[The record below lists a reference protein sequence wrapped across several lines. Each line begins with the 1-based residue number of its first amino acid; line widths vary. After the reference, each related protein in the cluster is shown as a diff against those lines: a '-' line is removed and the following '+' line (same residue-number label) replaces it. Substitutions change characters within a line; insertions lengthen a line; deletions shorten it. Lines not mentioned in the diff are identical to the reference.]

1 MLSLCE
7 RTFGLELEFADVK
20 SPTLPVGYYIDK
32 DETIQNSDGSKSKG
46 GSGRGVEICT
56 RPLRFVLSDLRE
68 LRKLIRD
75 VYDAGGKGL
84 FFDGA
89 LYIGDLGI
97 EDLILITEYIYNNG
111 ADIYRVFRVPLR
123 LRNEVMAPLIREA
136 EIKAVRKAKSVEE
149 FVRIFANS
157 SNKRFK
163 RPVVSPTLSLIK
175 NGVLEFRCFNASK
188 DFREVLETIAF
199 MYKFVD
205 KALSKDGAL
214 IDSYVNLEKIP
225 SEVPPMLMCGEDG
238 FSGRN
243 VTVIGK
249 KTLSVIEN
257 GDVVYDGRGSVF
269 VYGDNK
275 VITPSYTVFILEKML
290 KDGLNVEYTDEL
302 EFLNHSEYGSC
313 AVMKLM
319 FAMDLAKVLSMR
331 KKLNEEQVEKE
342 FLARVS
348 CFSTFVERNEKFID
362 AVKDRVASG
371 VLVFGGVERAVREN
385 KGTIVVISGDYKK
398 PNMSEYFVAKH
409 SNIELEVSNVGSSE
423 LFRGLDIKLISR
435 YKHHPLKKILI
446 DGELSVYQESGNS
459 VGLNKTYKDVSYGFE
474 IFRGK
479 ITSDSKIE
487 VVQVRQG
494 VLSFYRDLHI
504 KKVARNGRNMFKC
517 KMSFMVLIDS
527 KVIGFFG
534 FNYKGNVIHL
544 ATDFVVNHDVYRSAK
559 LVLFCTQMKSV
570 SREFSRKMGE
580 VYESIITEVYTTQKV
595 SSKYRGAYKLVERKD
610 GVLVYESKVGIYA
623 NENEVLAEYLR
634 RFA

>member
-1 MLSLCE
+1 MLSLRE
-7 RTFGLELEFADVK
+7 RTFGLELEFADVRCP
-20 SPTLPVGYYIDK
+20 SLPVGYYIDK

-56 RPLRFVLSDLRE
+56 RPLKPVLSDLRE
-68 LRKLIRD
+68 LRRLIKG
-75 VYDAGGKGL
+75 VYGAGGKGL

-97 EDLILITEYIYNNG
+97 EDLILIAEYIYSNG
-111 ADIYRVFRVPLR
+111 ADIYRVLQVPLR
-123 LRNEVMAPLIREA
+123 LRNEIMSPLIGEA
-136 EIKAVRKAKSVEE
+136 EIKAVREAESVDE

-163 RPVVSPTLSLIK
+163 RPVVSPTLSLVK

-188 DFREVLETIAF
+188 DFREVLETIGF

-205 KALSKDGAL
+205 KALAKDGAL
-214 IDSYVNLEKIP
+214 IDSYVNLDKIP
-225 SEVPPMLMCGEDG
+225 LEVPPMLMCGEDG

-249 KTLSVIEN
+249 KTLSVIGS

-275 VITPSYTVFILEKML
+275 VVTPSYTVFILEKML
-290 KDGLNVEYTDEL
+290 KDGLIIEYADEL
-302 EFLNHSEYGSC
+302 GFLNHSEYGGC
-313 AVMKLM
+313 AVVKLM
-319 FAMDLAKVLSMR
+319 FALDLAKVLSMR
-331 KKLNEEQVEKE
+331 KRLNEEQVEKE
-342 FLARVS
+342 FLAKIS
-348 CFSTFVERNEKFID
+348 CFGGFVERNGKFID
-362 AVKDRVASG
+362 AVKDKVASG
-371 VLVFGGVERAVREN
+371 VLVFGGVERAVNEN

-398 PNMSEYFVAKH
+398 PSMSEYFVVKH
-409 SNIELEVSNVGSSE
+409 SNVELEVSSVGSSE
-423 LFRGLDIKLISR
+423 LFRGLDMKLISR
-435 YKHHPLKKILI
+435 YKHHSLRKVLI
-446 DGELSVYQESGNS
+446 DGELSVYQESGSS
-459 VGLNKTYKDVSYGFE
+459 VGLNKAYKNVSYGFE
-474 IFRGK
+474 VFRGK
-479 ITSDSKIE
+479 ITGDSKIE

-494 VLSFYRDLHI
+494 ALSFYRDLHI
-504 KKVARNGRNMFKC
+504 KKVARNGRDIFKC

-534 FNYKGNVIHL
+534 FNYKGNIIHL

-570 SREFSRKMGE
+570 SREFARKMGE
-580 VYESIITEVYTTQKV
+580 VYEGIVTEVYTAQKV
-595 SSKYRGAYKLVERKD
+595 SSKYRGAYKLAERKD
-610 GVLVYESKVGIYA
+610 GVLVYKSKVGLYSDEDA
-623 NENEVLAEYLR
+623 VLAEYLK